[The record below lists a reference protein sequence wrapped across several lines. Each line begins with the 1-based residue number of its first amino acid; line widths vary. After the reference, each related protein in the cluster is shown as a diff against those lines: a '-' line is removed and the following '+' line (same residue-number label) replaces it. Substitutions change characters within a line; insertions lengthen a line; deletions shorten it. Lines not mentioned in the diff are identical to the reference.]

1 MASMNTQANSGIF
14 DPIRIGQLQLS
25 GRFAKSATVE
35 TRCTVD
41 GYVTDELVQFYENIA
56 RGGTPLI
63 ISGAASY
70 NSYSRGVAHQISV
83 DHDDKIEGLK
93 KVADAV
99 HRHGSKMFIQ
109 IYHTSRQA
117 IPEGVGRSEAQAP
130 SKVWEPTLG
139 VMPRPMTLTEIE
151 QTIEDFAA
159 AAERCQK
166 AGFDGIQI
174 HAAHGYLISAFL
186 TPHTNRRKDRYGG
199 SLSNRMRLLLE
210 TYRAVRRR
218 VGPDFPV
225 TMKINGSDEL
235 PLRRGMPTSDL
246 VAVTKM
252 MEDEG
257 LDAVEIST
265 GHYESGTTFSRARW
279 KGFTKRMATVGAGK
293 NMSFLRR
300 NSMRIFAPFVDTLFN
315 FMGGYEEGFNLKY
328 AREFTKKLNIPVI
341 CVGGFIHK
349 DAMEK
354 ALLDGDCDII
364 SVARGLIADPH
375 LYKHM
380 KEDRHGPLCVHCNGC
395 LAVAGVQP
403 AACGNPK
410 VVAPPISA

>member
-1 MASMNTQANSGIF
+1 MATTSAQTDSGLF

-41 GYVTDELVQFYENIA
+41 GYVTNELIDFYEEIA

-83 DHDDKIEGLK
+83 DHDDNIEGLK
-93 KVADAV
+93 KLADAV
-99 HRHGSKMFIQ
+99 HRHGSRMFIQ

-117 IPEGVGRSEAQAP
+117 IPAGVGRTEAQAP

-186 TPHTNRRKDRYGG
+186 TPHTNRRKDKYGG
-199 SLSNRMRLLLE
+199 NLSNRMRLLLE

-225 TMKINGSDEL
+225 IMKLNGSDEL
-235 PLRRGMPTSDL
+235 PFRRGMSTSEL
-246 VAVTKM
+246 VTVAKM
-252 MEDEG
+252 MEEEG
-257 LDAVEIST
+257 LDAVEISA

-279 KGFTKRMATVGAGK
+279 KGFTKTMATEGAGK

-300 NSMRIFAPFVDTLFN
+300 NAMRIFAPLVDTFFN
-315 FMGGYEEGFNLKY
+315 FLGGYQEGFNLNY
-328 AREFTKKLNIPVI
+328 ASEFTKKLNIPVI
-341 CVGGFIHK
+341 CVGGFVHK
-349 DAMEK
+349 SAMEK
-354 ALLDGDCDII
+354 ALLDGDCDMI

-380 KEDRHGPLCVHCNGC
+380 KEDRQGPVCLHCNAC
-395 LAVAGVQP
+395 LAVAGVRP
-403 AACGNPK
+403 ATCTNPK
-410 VVAPPISA
+410 LIAPSG